1 MPTTRKEHP
10 LANVLIN
17 VLIPVLVLS
26 YLSKD
31 PALQESPK
39 PWHIGPMKAM
49 VAALALPLGYG
60 VWTFIRDR
68 KLNTFS
74 LIGLFSVLLTG
85 GLTIYLW
92 NKDGTVKE
100 NAGLL
105 FGLKEGSIPL
115 ALGVAVLASA
125 RTSSPLLRTFLYN
138 DSVFDIPRIENA
150 IETKDNAAPYRALLG
165 RATRLFALSFFV
177 SALLN
182 VGLALWFFRD
192 FNHTAPSALEIYNA
206 IIGRLTFWG
215 FVVIGAPILGFLF
228 FTLRY
233 LMRGLKLLTGLGE
246 DELMLPR

>member
-1 MPTTRKEHP
+1 MSGPRKEHP

-31 PALQESPK
+31 PALQENPK
-39 PWHIGPMKAM
+39 PWHIGPVKAM
-49 VAALALPLGYG
+49 IGALALPFGYG
-60 VWTFIRDR
+60 AWTFLRDR
-68 KLNTFS
+68 KFNTFS

-115 ALGVAVLASA
+115 ALGVAVLVSA
-125 RTSSPLLRTFLYN
+125 RASSPLLNTFLYN
-138 DSVFDIPRIENA
+138 DSIFDLRRIESEIA
-150 IETKDNAAPYRALLG
+150 AKGNAAPYQALIA
-165 RATRLFALSFFV
+165 RATRLFALSFFISSV
-177 SALLN
+177 LN

-192 FNHTAPSALEIYNA
+192 FNHAAPAALEVYNS

-215 FVVIGAPILGFLF
+215 FVVIGVPILGFLF

-233 LMRGLKLLTGLGE
+233 LVRGLKLLTGLAE
-246 DELMLPR
+246 SDLMLPR